1 MKKIFYAFVVLSFTM
16 FSCGGSA
23 EQTEESSDEAVNT
36 EQTEESSD
44 EAVSTE
50 QSDVAKTCDEFLDNY
65 EEWTDDYLEIL
76 EAYVKDPTNLEIG
89 EEYAE
94 LSKSVATWY
103 SEWGNYIACAQ
114 KEEYQKRFEAIGDK
128 IDKKTQELGLQD

>member
-1 MKKIFYAFVVLSFTM
+1 MKKIFYAFVVLSFIM

-23 EQTEESSDEAVNT
+23 EQTEESSDEAVNI
-36 EQTEESSD
+36 EESD
-44 EAVSTE
+44 VAADD
-50 QSDVAKTCDEFLDNY
+50 DVAKTCDEFLDNY
-65 EEWTDDYLEIL
+65 EKWTDDYLEIL

-89 EEYAE
+89 EEYVE

-114 KEEYQKRFEAIGDK
+114 KEEYQKRFEAIADK

>member
-23 EQTEESSDEAVNT
+23 EQTEESSDEAVNI
-36 EQTEESSD
+36 EESD
-44 EAVSTE
+44 VAADD
-50 QSDVAKTCDEFLDNY
+50 DVAKTCDEFLDNY
-65 EEWTDDYLEIL
+65 EKWTDDYLEIL

-94 LSKSVATWY
+94 LSKSIATWY

>member
-23 EQTEESSDEAVNT
+23 EQTEESSDEAVNI
-36 EQTEESSD
+36 EESD
-44 EAVSTE
+44 VAADD
-50 QSDVAKTCDEFLDNY
+50 DVAKTCDEFLDNY
-65 EEWTDDYLEIL
+65 EKWTDDYLEIL

-114 KEEYQKRFEAIGDK
+114 KEEYQKRFEAIADK

>member
-23 EQTEESSDEAVNT
+23 EQTEESSDEAVNI
-36 EQTEESSD
+36 EESD
-44 EAVSTE
+44 VAADD
-50 QSDVAKTCDEFLDNY
+50 DVAKTCDEFLDNY
-65 EEWTDDYLEIL
+65 EKWTDDYLEIL

>member
-23 EQTEESSDEAVNT
+23 EQTEESSDEAVNI
-36 EQTEESSD
+36 EESD
-44 EAVSTE
+44 VAADD
-50 QSDVAKTCDEFLDNY
+50 DVAKTCDEFLDNY
-65 EEWTDDYLEIL
+65 EKWTDDYLEIL

-89 EEYAE
+89 EEYAAVAQ
-94 LSKSVATWY
+94 SAATWA
-103 SEWGNYIACAQ
+103 SEWTNYIACAQ
-114 KEEYQKRFEAIGDK
+114 KEEYQKRFEAIADK